1 MAFSR
6 SISAARAGAGPRW
19 TAAAGL
25 PPGEDNLV
33 TIRALTALGKPY
45 TGVMRSRRARS
56 PEGDQPQR
64 EVRPKTPEERRDAL
78 LAYAFRALGAR
89 ALTEAEL
96 RGKLERRSD
105 DPTLIEEV
113 LKRVQEL
120 GYQDD
125 EQVAQIEGKRRGVG
139 TFRVRQTLKRRGVPE
154 DLIQDT
160 LEARDP
166 DQERAGALEVLERR
180 WPALARKKD
189 PKASAY
195 AFLARRGYGGD
206 AIWPAIR
213 ELSERALE
221 DEAAQEQ

>member
-1 MAFSR
+1 
-6 SISAARAGAGPRW
+6 
-19 TAAAGL
+19 
-25 PPGEDNLV
+25 
-33 TIRALTALGKPY
+33 
-45 TGVMRSRRARS
+45 MRSRRARP
-56 PEGDQPQR
+56 PEGDQPLR
-64 EVRPKTPEERRDAL
+64 EIRPKTPQEQRDAL
-78 LAYAFRALGAR
+78 LAYAFRALGGR

-96 RGKLERRSD
+96 RVKLERRSD
-105 DPTLIEEV
+105 TPELVEEV

-125 EQVAQIEGKRRGVG
+125 GQVARIEGTRRGVG
-139 TFRVRQTLKRRGVPE
+139 TFRVRQTLKRRGVTE
-154 DLIQDT
+154 ELIQDT

-189 PKASAY
+189 PRASAY

-213 ELSERALE
+213 ELSERLPPGE
-221 DEAAQEQ
+221 DGEEEEGEWE

>member
-1 MAFSR
+1 
-6 SISAARAGAGPRW
+6 
-19 TAAAGL
+19 
-25 PPGEDNLV
+25 
-33 TIRALTALGKPY
+33 
-45 TGVMRSRRARS
+45 MRSRRPRP
-56 PEGDQPQR
+56 PEGDQPTR
-64 EVRPKTPEERRDAL
+64 EVRPKTPQEQRDAL
-78 LAYAFRALGAR
+78 LAYAFRALGGR
-89 ALTEAEL
+89 ALTGAEL

-105 DPTLIEEV
+105 NPELIEEV

-120 GYQDD
+120 GYQND

-139 TFRVRQTLKRRGVPE
+139 GFRVRQTLKRRGVTE
-154 DLIQDT
+154 ELIQDT

-166 DQERAGALEVLERR
+166 DQERAEALEILERR

-213 ELSERALE
+213 ELSGRTAEEE
-221 DEAAQEQ
+221 DSEVQEE